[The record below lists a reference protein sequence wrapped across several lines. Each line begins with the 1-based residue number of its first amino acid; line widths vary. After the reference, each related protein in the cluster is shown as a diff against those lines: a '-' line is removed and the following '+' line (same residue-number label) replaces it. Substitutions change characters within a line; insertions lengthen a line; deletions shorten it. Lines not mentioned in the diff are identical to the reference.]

1 MAEEVQIQGTGEK
14 GKIRN
19 PLGVIGLGFITLGIY
34 TIVWYYKVNKEMAQ
48 IGQARGTEECGTNP
62 TTSLLAII
70 PGAIIIVPPFVSMYN
85 ACKRLLATERVTG
98 APEGLEAPL
107 LWLLLV
113 FISPIGIYLF
123 QRDLN
128 KALESQA
135 GGGAERPLQA
145 PAQTAPPAAPEQPA
159 GTQSPPPQ
167 P

>member
-1 MAEEVQIQGTGEK
+1 MAEEVQIQGSNER

-34 TIVWYYKVNKEMAQ
+34 TVVWYYKVNKEMAQ
-48 IGQARGTEECGTNP
+48 IGQARGTEECGTSP

-70 PGAIIIVPPFVSMYN
+70 PGALIIVPPFVSMYN

-98 APEGLEAPL
+98 AKEGLEAPL
-107 LWLLLV
+107 LWLLLI
-113 FISPIGIYLF
+113 FIGPIGIYLF

-128 KALESQA
+128 RALESQA
-135 GGGAERPLQA
+135 GGPERPLEA

-159 GTQSPPPQ
+159 GAQSPPPQ